1 MEDISKYQLS
11 LPYLDKEFEN
21 PTIRKKVIDLIDE
34 EMNSCDQFSHN
45 SHESSE
51 QNYLSEL
58 GKSELDRVSKSV
70 KLNIIDLEHYEI
82 SPSSNKIEHQTD
94 IQNLMCAV
102 EYQNSAIQNL
112 ELLNEYA
119 CKSWR
124 LHNFYLE
131 KNVKQV
137 SQQHESLK
145 LIILYSCLR
154 IKIQD
159 INYKRRTS
167 QLKIG
172 DELQFLNDSWKK
184 TVERNIDL
192 VEAIANISKT

>member
-1 MEDISKYQLS
+1 MNNC
-11 LPYLDKEFEN
+11 DK
-21 PTIRKKVIDLIDE
+21 
-34 EMNSCDQFSHN
+34 FSHN
-45 SHESSE
+45 SHEHSE
-51 QNYLSEL
+51 KNYLSEL
-58 GKSELDRVSKSV
+58 GKSELLRVSKSA

-82 SPSSNKIEHQTD
+82 STSSNKIEHQSNVH
-94 IQNLMCAV
+94 NLMCAV

-137 SQQHESLK
+137 SQHHELLK
-145 LIILYSCLR
+145 LFILYLYLR

-172 DELQFLNDSWKK
+172 DELQFLNDSQFSWKK

-192 VEAIANISKT
+192 VEAIANISTT